1 MSEVLPHSAVSERH
15 ENDLQKTYRDTPL
28 NLKKVNEEKENL
40 SWSSMTRAF
49 MRTLSVDRNARR
61 VALVCFLLFLVA
73 CAEMHFAYHG
83 DSLALLATAHYT
95 LFDVLAL
102 IVSLVALTVTKQ
114 RPSLVYS
121 YGYDRIEVLLGF
133 AAGTYLIFVSLYV
146 FFEAFERLLEPPR
159 VHAGHIFGV
168 VWLGFV
174 AHLATVLL
182 FGDRLYFR
190 SESAISF
197 VPRTVETVS
206 KQALWDTSNHLLL
219 LLESFLLF
227 IREWFWLDSFVSW
240 LIVVHAFTVAYPV
253 CYNAGRILLQAV
265 PRTTQH
271 ILDECLRD
279 AMTID
284 GVMEIRREK
293 SHFWTYAPGVYV
305 GSIHVRIKQDAN
317 AQWVQHQLTRLFS
330 PYLHYFTVQLTRD
343 DWTRVDLQN
352 HTDFIPL
359 SSVSES
365 HNSTATTSISA
376 PSL

>member
-1 MSEVLPHSAVSERH
+1 
-15 ENDLQKTYRDTPL
+15 
-28 NLKKVNEEKENL
+28 
-40 SWSSMTRAF
+40 
-49 MRTLSVDRNARR
+49 
-61 VALVCFLLFLVA
+61 
-73 CAEMHFAYHG
+73 
-83 DSLALLATAHYT
+83 
-95 LFDVLAL
+95 
-102 IVSLVALTVTKQ
+102 
-114 RPSLVYS
+114 
-121 YGYDRIEVLLGF
+121 
-133 AAGTYLIFVSLYV
+133 
-146 FFEAFERLLEPPR
+146 
-159 VHAGHIFGV
+159 V

-279 AMTID
+279 
-284 GVMEIRREK
+284 V
-293 SHFWTYAPGVYV
+293 
-305 GSIHVRIKQDAN
+305 
-317 AQWVQHQLTRLFS
+317 
-330 PYLHYFTVQLTRD
+330 
-343 DWTRVDLQN
+343 
-352 HTDFIPL
+352 
-359 SSVSES
+359 
-365 HNSTATTSISA
+365 
-376 PSL
+376 

>member
-227 IREWFWLDSFVSW
+227 IRYVFDFCLYRCTHSV
-240 LIVVHAFTVAYPV
+240 
-253 CYNAGRILLQAV
+253 GILL
-265 PRTTQH
+265 
-271 ILDECLRD
+271 
-279 AMTID
+279 
-284 GVMEIRREK
+284 
-293 SHFWTYAPGVYV
+293 F
-305 GSIHVRIKQDAN
+305 
-317 AQWVQHQLTRLFS
+317 FS
-330 PYLHYFTVQLTRD
+330 NV
-343 DWTRVDLQN
+343 
-352 HTDFIPL
+352 
-359 SSVSES
+359 
-365 HNSTATTSISA
+365 
-376 PSL
+376 